1 MDRSQFCRSNGVEDQ
16 QGERNPQ
23 GLGFRI
29 WGLGFR
35 VQNVGL
41 GFRSKKS
48 SDENKVPRPSKY
60 R

>member
-16 QGERNPQ
+16 QGESNPQ

-35 VQNVGL
+35 GLGFRVQNVGL
-41 GFRSKKS
+41 GFRGQ
-48 SDENKVPRPSKY
+48 EIL
-60 R
+60 